1 MTINL
6 DEIPD
11 FAKMA
16 FEKLHPDLEPYVEE
30 GSFGPM
36 LRHPLVYQVPL
47 TIPGYA
53 NRYYQQKLE
62 DTKKALESK
71 NYKSYVWL
79 HERPYRLHAF
89 EEIQQYLTDREYW
102 SLLGSIWID
111 TENAWANL
119 EQWREFFSSE
129 RGEREWLMDW
139 DEQMAYAGLPEM
151 VTVYRGYQPGLNED
165 GISWTIKRE
174 VAEKFATRLGKKG
187 KVLEMRVKRERI
199 VAVFTGR
206 HEYEVVII

>member
-6 DEIPD
+6 DELPD

-16 FEKLHPDLEPYVEE
+16 FEKLHPDLEPYVEQS
-30 GSFGPM
+30 SFGQM

-62 DTKKALESK
+62 DTQKALESK

-79 HERPYRLHAF
+79 HERPYRLQAF
-89 EEIQQYLTDREYW
+89 EEIQENLGDREYW
-102 SLLGSIWID
+102 SLLGEIWTD

-119 EQWREFFSSE
+119 DLWREFFSSD
-129 RGEREWLMDW
+129 RGEREYLMDW
-139 DEQMAYAGLPEM
+139 DEQMAFASLADT
-151 VTVYRGYQPGLNED
+151 VTVYRGCQEGINEN
-165 GISWTIKRE
+165 GISWTLKRE
-174 VAEKFATRLGKKG
+174 KAEWFATRLKKEG
-187 KVLEMRVKRERI
+187 IVLEKEISKRDI
-199 VAVFTGR
+199 IAVFTGR
-206 HEYEVVII
+206 NEFEVVII

>member
-6 DEIPD
+6 DELPD

-16 FEKLHPDLEPYVEE
+16 FEKLHPDLEAYVEE
-30 GSFGPM
+30 GSFGQM

-62 DTKKALESK
+62 DSKKALESK
-71 NYKSYVWL
+71 NYKTFVWL

-89 EEIQQYLTDREYW
+89 AQIHEYLSDGEYW
-102 SLLGSIWID
+102 SLLGSIYID

-119 EQWREFFSSE
+119 KLWRKFFSSK
-129 RGEREWLMDW
+129 RAHRESLMDW
-139 DEQMAYAGLPEM
+139 DEQMAYSGLAEM
-151 VTVYRGYQPGLNED
+151 VTVYRGCQPGVNED
-165 GISWTIKRE
+165 GISWTFKRE
-174 VAEKFATRLGKKG
+174 IAERFATRFDKKG
-187 KVLEMRVKRERI
+187 KVLEMRVKKERI
-199 VAVFTGR
+199 VAVLTGR
-206 HEYEVVII
+206 NEFEAVII